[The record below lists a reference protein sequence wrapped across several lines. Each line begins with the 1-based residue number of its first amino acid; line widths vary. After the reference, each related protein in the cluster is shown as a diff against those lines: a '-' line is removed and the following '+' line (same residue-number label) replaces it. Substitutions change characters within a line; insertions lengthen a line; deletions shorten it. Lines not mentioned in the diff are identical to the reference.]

1 MEKKSTHWAD
11 VLNWLQTV
19 TDSCKTHEQAETCE
33 RLIRNFHRMY
43 EKKLG
48 LREVFDLTRKM
59 ELKLWEIG
67 DWTLKEKLKLK

>member
-1 MEKKSTHWAD
+1 MEKRSTHWAD

-19 TDSCKTHEQAETCE
+19 TDSCKTYEQAETCE